1 MQQLWM
7 TWGLAVCSGSLL
19 VLSGPDLCLVSN
31 VPLPSCDFDLIDLN
45 GQIGPTFVNKEL
57 L

>member
-19 VLSGPDLCLVSN
+19 VLSGLDLCLVSN